1 MRINTVFNKLLSLQG
16 AWVRSVRFGVGE
28 ITVVVTRHARRHRCP
43 QCPFSTAAGY
53 DQHVASWRH
62 VALGKWR
69 VIITATVS
77 RMECPTHGVQTEVVP
92 WAQPGSRFTLDF
104 EDLTAWLTREM
115 NITAVTRLIH
125 VTWRTV
131 GRIIARVVGRKIDT
145 KRLDELYV
153 IGLDEVSYRKGHK
166 YLTVVADHRSGDPV
180 WITEGRSQ
188 KTLGKFFDELGP
200 ERSAKIEFV
209 TMDMCAPFIAEV
221 RERAQNA
228 EIVFDPFHVVK
239 LASEAIHDL
248 RRTEARVRKGSEE
261 AAVLKG
267 SRWALLKAPES
278 LTPTEKLRLYD
289 VAAINQRV
297 YRGYLLKEELRAMYT
312 CKSGTGR
319 VETPRRMAE
328 LGESLQATAL
338 CEAGAHERRYATIV
352 ARPGAAAQRAA
363 AVRGRA
369 ALAGEF
375 EIGPTGVAEPDSVG
389 RRLSRTDADLAP
401 AVAQLG
407 LQDEAS
413 QALVVLAAE
422 AHELAA
428 ELPAARYALDAQDRR
443 CRQKRRGLDAERQL
457 NRLPLV
463 DRDRAEEAD
472 PRGAEIAGRAPG
484 LFRQA
489 QIASTSLAAA
499 NSTGTL
505 QRMRKASR
513 RCTRRTSPAS
523 PTRARCAEAP
533 RLLSNTPP
541 KTRQPSSCPT
551 ERRTPT
557 PAGIAADG
565 RVWSKTSSMAS
576 AVCSDTIAPTTIDR
590 LPPIG
595 SSTVIRSPTRN
606 LSISIIDSAQRMST

>member
-312 CKSGTGR
+312 CKSGPAASRHLDAWLSWASRSKLLPFVKLART
-319 VETPRRMAE
+319 M
-328 LGESLQATAL
+328 
-338 CEAGAHERRYATIV
+338 RRYRDGIIAAIDLGLSNGRLEGLNNKIGMLKHR
-352 ARPGAAAQRAA
+352 AYGFHSAAALIAMIF
-363 AVRGRA
+363 
-369 ALAGEF
+369 LCC
-375 EIGPTGVAEPDSVG
+375 TK
-389 RRLSRTDADLAP
+389 LSL
-401 AVAQLG
+401 
-407 LQDEAS
+407 
-413 QALVVLAAE
+413 
-422 AHELAA
+422 
-428 ELPAARYALDAQDRR
+428 ELP
-443 CRQKRRGLDAERQL
+443 
-457 NRLPLV
+457 
-463 DRDRAEEAD
+463 
-472 PRGAEIAGRAPG
+472 I
-484 LFRQA
+484 
-489 QIASTSLAAA
+489 
-499 NSTGTL
+499 
-505 QRMRKASR
+505 
-513 RCTRRTSPAS
+513 
-523 PTRARCAEAP
+523 
-533 RLLSNTPP
+533 
-541 KTRQPSSCPT
+541 
-551 ERRTPT
+551 
-557 PAGIAADG
+557 
-565 RVWSKTSSMAS
+565 
-576 AVCSDTIAPTTIDR
+576 
-590 LPPIG
+590 
-595 SSTVIRSPTRN
+595 
-606 LSISIIDSAQRMST
+606 